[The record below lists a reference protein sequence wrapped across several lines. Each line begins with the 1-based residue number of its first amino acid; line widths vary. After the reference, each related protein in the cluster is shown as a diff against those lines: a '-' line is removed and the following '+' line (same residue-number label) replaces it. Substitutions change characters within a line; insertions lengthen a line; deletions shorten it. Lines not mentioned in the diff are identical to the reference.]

1 MLATGDL
8 QVLRVSG
15 EWLFSKIDNDLGDT
29 EEFKIK
35 NYNNGEQIVPKITV
49 FSTLIPPRKLIER
62 LKER

>member
-1 MLATGDL
+1 
-8 QVLRVSG
+8 
-15 EWLFSKIDNDLGDT
+15 LFSKIDNDLGDT

-49 FSTLIPPRKLIER
+49 YSTLMPPQKLIER